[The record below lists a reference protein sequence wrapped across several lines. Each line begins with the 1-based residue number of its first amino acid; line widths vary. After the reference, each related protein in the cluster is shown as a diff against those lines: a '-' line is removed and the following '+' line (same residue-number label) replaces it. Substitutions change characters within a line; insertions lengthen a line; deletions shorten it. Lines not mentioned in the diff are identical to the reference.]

1 MRNRLFV
8 VAALGAV
15 LVTAC
20 GGAAS
25 PGVTTTDGM
34 ASEPMGDTSSDVD
47 PSEPMAPD
55 ESEVPGS
62 DSATSS
68 DAEPP
73 PEALA
78 ALDFRA
84 RTVGGG
90 TIDGTDYAGGKTV
103 LWIWAPWCPQC
114 NREAPN
120 VAAAMARFGTDLDLI
135 GIAGKDTDA
144 EHEAFVRRH
153 DLAAIPHA
161 IDEDGSLWAK
171 YGVGY
176 QPAWVFIAEDGATR
190 VVAGGLYDDLEP
202 TLEDFLNS

>member
-1 MRNRLFV
+1 MGLRTGPYRAGI
-8 VAALGAV
+8 VAIALLAMS
-15 LVTAC
+15 C
-20 GGAAS
+20 GGR
-25 PGVTTTDGM
+25 TDVRT
-34 ASEPMGDTSSDVD
+34 AVDDLTSEPAAGTSTQPPTDAPTTAPTSA
-47 PSEPMAPD
+47 PS
-55 ESEVPGS
+55 SG
-62 DSATSS
+62 
-68 DAEPP
+68 AEPA

-78 ALDFRA
+78 ALDFQA

-90 TIDGTDYAGGKTV
+90 TIDGTTLAGSRTV

-120 VAAAMARFGTDLDLI
+120 VKAAIERFGDDLTI
-135 GIAGKDTDA
+135 VGIAGKDTDA
-144 EHEAFVRRH
+144 EHEAFVDRH
-153 DLAAIPHA
+153 DLDVVPHA

-176 QPAWVFIAEDGATR
+176 QPAWVFIAEDGTTR

>member
-1 MRNRLFV
+1 MRTRLL
-8 VAALGAV
+8 VAGMALAGLA
-15 LVTAC
+15 LAAC
-20 GGAAS
+20 GGSAPSGDGPTSVDTSSTGSPVPPAS
-25 PGVTTTDGM
+25 ATGGPETEG
-34 ASEPMGDTSSDVD
+34 SEPMPTS
-47 PSEPMAPD
+47 
-55 ESEVPGS
+55 ESGP
-62 DSATSS
+62 A
-68 DAEPP
+68 AE
-73 PEALA
+73 AVA

-90 TIDGTDYAGGKTV
+90 TIDGTQYAGSKTV

-120 VAAAMARFGTDLDLI
+120 VKAAVERFGDDLAII

-144 EHEAFVRRH
+144 EHQEFVERH

-161 IDEDGSLWAK
+161 IDDDGSLWAK

-176 QPAWVFIAEDGATR
+176 QPAWVFIAEDGTTR

-202 TLEDFLNS
+202 TLEDFLSS